1 MLQCL
6 FQGPCS
12 QNSAAVQN
20 TVECLSES
28 LQPGSLGTSETSR
41 DPLRKGNFND
51 ISKTIEDLSEE
62 IGEEFAK
69 KCHRSGQ
76 SIGRWENLFQLYCK
90 ENLID
95 FYHLVVVYP
104 IMSRKIGERKHIVL
118 SLATKI
124 RVYSIQSINSRLTL
138 YSLSI
143 NGRSQYKAIIR
154 MMAIFHE

>member
-28 LQPGSLGTSETSR
+28 LQPGSLGTSETSSWIRLTR

-69 KCHRSGQ
+69 KLSSVRDINPGM
-76 SIGRWENLFQLYCK
+76 WTPTLENY
-90 ENLID
+90 ID
-95 FYHLVVVYP
+95 T
-104 IMSRKIGERKHIVL
+104 VL
-118 SLATKI
+118 
-124 RVYSIQSINSRLTL
+124 
-138 YSLSI
+138 
-143 NGRSQYKAIIR
+143 
-154 MMAIFHE
+154 E